1 MAMGEQMA
9 VVDVPS
15 KRDVALQ
22 RNQKVSRA
30 LHDAAR
36 KARLSVRG
44 ASGWQSGFSRRGR
57 NARYFALLSAI
68 PLLILPL
75 LTGVVYFGFLA
86 SDQFQVEARFAV
98 KGGETL
104 PTDTVGAL
112 TGFPSMTQAQ
122 DALIVTDYVQSR
134 ALVEKLDGQI
144 ELRNLF
150 GREDVDYFSRFN
162 PSEPI
167 EELVRY
173 WRWRTTVTI
182 EPQSGILTIKTRAFR
197 PEDALAISNAIVRA
211 SEALVNDM
219 SDRSRRDAVATSLE
233 DVKRAE
239 RRLVAVRE
247 EFRQLRDSQGILD
260 ASKSADA
267 ATKMLGDLKLERIRL
282 ENEMRVTT
290 RSMAPNTPQMQVLKA
305 RLDAMT
311 GQIDRIEQTMTGDDR
326 NSARV
331 LSQSYAVFDKLRLDQ
346 QWAEKHYQTV
356 ASTYERARIDAER
369 QHVFLEN
376 VVQPTL
382 PQQAEFPRRGW
393 NMLLIALTSFGLWF
407 GVVYLRSVLKGN

>member
-1 MAMGEQMA
+1 MGEQIA
-9 VVDVPS
+9 VVEVPT

-22 RNQKVSRA
+22 RNQKLSRA
-30 LHDAAR
+30 LTDAAR

-68 PLLILPL
+68 PLLVLPL
-75 LTGVVYFGFLA
+75 LTGTIYFGLMA

-98 KGGETL
+98 KGGESL
-104 PTDTVGAL
+104 PIDAVGVL

-134 ALVEKLDGQI
+134 AIVEKLDREI
-144 ELRNLF
+144 DLRNLF
-150 GREDVDYFSRFN
+150 ARGDVDFFSRFD
-162 PSEPI
+162 PSQPI

-197 PEDALAISNAIVRA
+197 PEDSLAISNAIVRA
-211 SEALVNDM
+211 SEGLVNDL
-219 SDRSRRDAVATSLE
+219 SDRSRRDAVSKSLE

-239 RRLVAVRE
+239 QRLVGVRE

-260 ASKSADA
+260 ATKSADA
-267 ATKMLGDLKLERIRL
+267 ATKMLGELKLERIKL

-311 GQIDRIEQTMTGDDR
+311 GQIDRIEQSMTGEER
-326 NSARV
+326 ASARV

-346 QWAEKHYQTV
+346 QWAEKQYQT
-356 ASTYERARIDAER
+356 AATAFERARIDAER
-369 QHVFLEN
+369 QHVYLEN
-376 VVQPTL
+376 IVQPTL
-382 PQQAEFPRRGW
+382 PQQAEYPRRPG
-393 NMLLIALTSFGLWF
+393 TFC
-407 GVVYLRSVLKGN
+407 